1 METEFWLDKWDAPK
15 RGWSQ
20 QQVNS
25 RLVKHWPSLE
35 LAAGDPVLI
44 PLCGDSI
51 DIDWLVAS
59 GFCVVGSELSQKG
72 LASWF
77 ERHALEWTVEPAVSS
92 SSGLGSDAGT
102 TLKIMK
108 PVTSAN
114 QNKYVS
120 LAASERGM
128 QTIDEQTP
136 QLAPTFF
143 CGDFFSLSK
152 ELLSDVPY
160 AVYDR
165 AALIALPP
173 LMRERYVQKLS
184 ELLPT
189 GSKIL
194 LITLI
199 YDPEQMNGPPFSV
212 SNSEVESLYSTH
224 FEIKKIADSQGPDIV
239 GNLADRGLQDA
250 AESVFVL
257 TRNSV
262 NS

>member
-1 METEFWLDKWDAPK
+1 
-15 RGWSQ
+15 
-20 QQVNS
+20 
-25 RLVKHWPSLE
+25 
-35 LAAGDPVLI
+35 
-44 PLCGDSI
+44 
-51 DIDWLVAS
+51 
-59 GFCVVGSELSQKG
+59 
-72 LASWF
+72 
-77 ERHALEWTVEPAVSS
+77 
-92 SSGLGSDAGT
+92 
-102 TLKIMK
+102 
-108 PVTSAN
+108 
-114 QNKYVS
+114 
-120 LAASERGM
+120 
-128 QTIDEQTP
+128 
-136 QLAPTFF
+136 
-143 CGDFFSLSK
+143 
-152 ELLSDVPY
+152 
-160 AVYDR
+160 VYDR